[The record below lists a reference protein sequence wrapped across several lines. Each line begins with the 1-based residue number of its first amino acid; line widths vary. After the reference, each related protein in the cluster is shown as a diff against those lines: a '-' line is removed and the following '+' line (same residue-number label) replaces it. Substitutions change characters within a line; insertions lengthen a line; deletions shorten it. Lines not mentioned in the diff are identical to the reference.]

1 LNPKWTVRLRRVLTV
16 VGTSTAAVLALALPA
31 AAHTPIILD
40 GSDVVPWTA
49 PRLYNGDSN
58 ASFFGS
64 VPNDRSWR
72 TYQFTISD
80 TTRGLDIA
88 TLVPDLA
95 PENTYDADDLPT
107 VLVITPD
114 YKVITIK
121 ATERTVLPVP
131 ALGHTYLKVAHH
143 TGPSVAGTYS
153 VLIGAGGPA
162 RFQIS
167 HGHHGVDWAGI
178 EDAVPASLDQIQ
190 QWYNTAP

>member
-1 LNPKWTVRLRRVLTV
+1 MNPTWTARLRRVLTV
-16 VGTSTAAVLALALPA
+16 VGSSTAAVLALALPA

-40 GSDVVPWTA
+40 DSDVVPWTA

-64 VPNDRSWR
+64 VPDDRSWR
-72 TYQFTISD
+72 TYQFTIAD

-95 PENTYDADDLPT
+95 PENAYSAADLPT

-114 YKVITIK
+114 YRVITIK
-121 ATERTVLPVP
+121 ATQRSVVSNAT
-131 ALGHTYLKVAHH
+131 LGHTYLKVAHY
-143 TGPSVAGTYS
+143 TGPSVPGTYS
-153 VLIGAGGPA
+153 VLIHADAPA

-178 EDAVPASLDQIQ
+178 EDAEPASREQVQ
-190 QWYNTAP
+190 QWYDTAP